1 MNAPQSVAWPDMAWK
16 STRDDA
22 RYDRGY
28 SDGYNGRLMSS
39 HGGAYAEGYCDGLSD
54 NRTEPDWP
62 DWDEDEIPF

>member
-1 MNAPQSVAWPDMAWK
+1 MNTAPVAWPDMAWNAA
-16 STRDDA
+16 RDSA

-39 HGGAYAEGYCDGLSD
+39 RDAEYADGYYDGLSD

-62 DWDEDEIPF
+62 EWDDSEIPF